1 MNIEVNMN
9 EKLNLLAEE
18 INTEW
23 CYYLDI
29 DPSGDIAG
37 LDVYI
42 FFFKRIEWFN
52 DSKKVK
58 PSADDIMKY
67 RIIFPIDDNIHPPNS
82 DWDDIFVQGCM
93 ISSSNPD
100 DLRIILD
107 SWGFIDILKIKDLS
121 AEERRHLEM

>member
-1 MNIEVNMN
+1 MNKHLIA
-9 EKLNLLAEE
+9 LAEE
-18 INTEW
+18 INTNW

-42 FFFKRIEWFN
+42 FFFKRVEWFN

-58 PSADDIMKY
+58 PLASDIMKY
-67 RIIFPIDDNIHPPNS
+67 RIIIPVDEQIYPLDH
-82 DWDDIFVQGCM
+82 DWDDLFSRGCM
-93 ISSSNPD
+93 VSSSNPEN
-100 DLRIILD
+100 LKTLLD

-121 AEERRHLEM
+121 DAERRRLEM